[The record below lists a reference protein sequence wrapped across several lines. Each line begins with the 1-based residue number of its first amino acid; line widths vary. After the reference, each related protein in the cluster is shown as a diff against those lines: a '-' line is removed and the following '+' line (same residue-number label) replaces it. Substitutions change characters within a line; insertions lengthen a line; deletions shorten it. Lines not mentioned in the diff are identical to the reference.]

1 MEKIEINTNIHNL
14 LDTSNISNS
23 FSNNN
28 KITSSNSIEKH
39 DCIIS
44 NILTPQTDRRI
55 SNRTRES
62 NSEIKTENNNS
73 LIVELDD
80 PDYLHQDPL
89 DGLNTFDP
97 VLLKFELGSEKYDKL
112 QNEDNDVIMKDES

>member
-1 MEKIEINTNIHNL
+1 MDKIEINANKHNL
-14 LDTSNISNS
+14 LDKSISSNS
-23 FSNNN
+23 FSNIN
-28 KITSSNSIEKH
+28 KINNSNSVDIK

-44 NILTPQTDRRI
+44 NILTPQKDRRI
-55 SNRTRES
+55 SNISRES

-89 DGLNTFDP
+89 DGFNTFDSG
-97 VLLKFELGSEKYDKL
+97 LIKFEIGLEKYDKL
-112 QNEDNDVIMKDES
+112 PNEDNDVIMKDEN